1 MKNDEMLL
9 VDRKKFGWML
19 DMRFPNH
26 KIPLYLQERWEY
38 ENEALEE
45 GWGGVVRRRAMSMFA
60 CQRTVSSRSFC
71 FHPTL

>member
-1 MKNDEMLL
+1 MKNVEMLL
-9 VDRKKFGWML
+9 VDKKIGWVL
-19 DMRFPNH
+19 DTHFLNH

-38 ENEALEE
+38 GNEALEE
-45 GWGGVVRRRAMSMFA
+45 GSRGVVRRRAMSMFA